1 MASRRDFSSA
11 ALADGAGFVS
21 VIVPTRGS
29 PLTNPKIDLY
39 YSNMN
44 RGADQ
49 VFGRLVRNK
58 REALRLSQMDFSK
71 RVKWPQA
78 KVSRVEQG
86 KRSVTLSELLALSR
100 AFGCSVHELFREL
113 EPGSAASREHLAEQP
128 TLSPGF
134 YAASE
139 NEGVMVAQLAR
150 YGVHFLGS
158 GSRPALVALAV
169 DETVLA
175 ALRFTHDPRVFEA
188 LPALLLKHA
197 ADVDWTKLGSAAYCL
212 GLQNRLGMVLA
223 VMLKLK
229 DSVKDVDARVW
240 ATVQNL
246 HDSLAEKKLDR
257 EEVVGIRPKSDA
269 ALNFLRG
276 RTPDWLRFWH
286 GLAAADMDSFKRHLS
301 R

>member
-1 MASRRDFSSA
+1 
-11 ALADGAGFVS
+11 
-21 VIVPTRGS
+21 
-29 PLTNPKIDLY
+29 
-39 YSNMN
+39 MN
-44 RGADQ
+44 RSTEQ
-49 VFGRLVRNK
+49 VFGELVRNK
-58 REALRLSQMDFSK
+58 RETLHLSQMEFSR

-86 KRSVTLSELLALSR
+86 KRGVTLSELLVLSR
-100 AFGCSVHELFREL
+100 AFGCSSYELFSEL
-113 EPGSAASREHLAEQP
+113 ESGSVAKGEHLAEQP

-150 YGVHFLGS
+150 HGVHFLGS
-158 GSRPALVALAV
+158 GSRPALVALPV

-175 ALRFTHDPRVFEA
+175 ALRFMHDPRVFEA

-197 ADVDWTKLGSAAYCL
+197 ADVDWTKLGSAAYSL

-229 DSVKDVDARVW
+229 DSAKDVDARVW
-240 ATVQNL
+240 NTVQNL

-257 EEVVGIRPKSDA
+257 EEVVGTRPKSDA
-269 ALNFLRG
+269 ALNFLRD
-276 RTPDWLRFWH
+276 RTPNWLRFWH
-286 GLAAADMDSFKRHLS
+286 GLASADMDSFKRYLS